1 MPHRRLPCIPLCV
14 LLITGGLA
22 WAQSP
27 PENPICNPVV
37 TSLLVNNLSQAG
49 GPVAFTV
56 SVNPGCAWTIGNLPS
71 WIRPLSQPGGGG
83 IGNGGVSFTVEPNYT
98 ASYRSWAI
106 TVAGVSE
113 SITEA
118 AGLISS
124 FGYMPHLV
132 AEGGWRTTFTLVN
145 KQTLAGATTLTF
157 ADDSGNPLALP
168 LTLPQQP
175 SAAPVTEASI
185 VQAIPG
191 NGLSVVEASGPAN
204 VPYLEG
210 SAAMTSTSAVDGFA
224 IFHFDPSG
232 QEAVVPIQVL
242 IEGYAPV
249 ALAFDNTNGVQTGVA
264 LQMINAAGGND
275 VGVTL
280 VDDTGAMIGTGTESI
295 TLPQSGHTSFVLST
309 QFPVTANIRGT
320 AIFNAP
326 YIVSGGPFSL
336 EVYYS
341 VISVL
346 GMRYTPP
353 GTLTTLPALPT
364 PTPTGTGSG
373 SMAHVASGDGW
384 ESTFVLFNTQNVTGQ
399 AQLSFFD
406 NNGNPL
412 LLPLS
417 FPQNGTASTASS
429 VTQSLAAYQSLWITT
444 SGALGTALLTGSAQL
459 AGSGI
464 SGYEVFRYNPNGQE
478 AGVPLET
485 RNAGSYLLAFD
496 NTNGTATGVAV
507 SSVSSQ
513 AVTVPVIIRDDTG
526 AQIGTSTIPL
536 AANGHTS
543 FMLATQFPS
552 TAGILGT
559 LEFDTPAGAQL
570 SVLGIRSPPA
580 LTFTTLPALEK

>member
-1 MPHRRLPCIPLCV
+1 ML
-14 LLITGGLA
+14 
-22 WAQSP
+22 
-27 PENPICNPVV
+27 
-37 TSLLVNNLSQAG
+37 
-49 GPVAFTV
+49 TV
-56 SVNPGCAWTIGNLPS
+56 P
-71 WIRPLSQPGGGG
+71 
-83 IGNGGVSFTVEPNYT
+83 PNYG
-98 ASYRSWAI
+98 ASARSAAI
-106 TVAGVSE
+106 TVAGVD
-113 SITEA
+113 EA
-118 AGLISS
+118 IQQQAGLISS
-124 FGYMPHLV
+124 SGFMPHLV
-132 AEGGWRTTFTLVN
+132 AEGGWRTTFTIVN
-145 KQTLAGATTLTF
+145 KQTLAGATTLTL
-157 ADDSGNPLALP
+157 ADSNGNPLALP
-168 LTLPQQP
+168 LTLPQQT

-185 VQAIPG
+185 VQPIPG

-204 VPYLEG
+204 MPYLEG
-210 SAAMTSTSAVDGFA
+210 AATMTSTSAVDGFA

-232 QEAVVPIQVL
+232 QEAVVPLQNSPGNFV
-242 IEGYAPV
+242 
-249 ALAFDNTNGVQTGVA
+249 LAFDNTNGVQTGVA
-264 LQMINAAGGND
+264 LQMNSARGGHD

-295 TLPQSGHTSFVLST
+295 TLPQNGHTSFVLST

-320 AIFNAP
+320 AIFK
-326 YIVSGGPFSL
+326 VDCGEPFSQGC
-336 EVYYS
+336 S
-341 VISVL
+341 QISVL
-346 GMRYTPP
+346 GMRYTLP

-364 PTPTGTGSG
+364 FSSTGSG
-373 SMAHVASGDGW
+373 SIAHIASGDGW

-399 AQLSFFD
+399 AQLSFFG

-464 SGYEVFRYNPNGQE
+464 SGYEVFRYHPNGQE

-496 NTNGTATGVAV
+496 NTNDTATGVAV
-507 SSVSSQ
+507 STVSSQ

-526 AQIGTSTIPL
+526 AQIGTATIPL

-552 TAGILGT
+552 TGGILGT

-580 LTFTTLPALEK
+580 LTFTTLPALAK

>member
-1 MPHRRLPCIPLCV
+1 MAL
-14 LLITGGLA
+14 
-22 WAQSP
+22 
-27 PENPICNPVV
+27 
-37 TSLLVNNLSQAG
+37 
-49 GPVAFTV
+49 
-56 SVNPGCAWTIGNLPS
+56 
-71 WIRPLSQPGGGG
+71 
-83 IGNGGVSFTVEPNYT
+83 TVEPNYT
-98 ASYRSWAI
+98 ATSRSWAI

-113 SITEA
+113 SIQEG
-118 AGLISS
+118 AGLISN
-124 FGYMPHLV
+124 FGFMPHLV
-132 AEGGWRTTFTLVN
+132 AEGGWRTTFALVN
-145 KQTLAGATTLTF
+145 KQTLAGAATLTF

-175 SAAPVTEASI
+175 SVAAVTEASI
-185 VQAIPG
+185 VQPIPG

-224 IFHFDPSG
+224 IYHFDPSA
-232 QEAVVPIQVL
+232 QEAVVPLQVL
-242 IEGYAPV
+242 IGGYGPV

-264 LQMINAAGGND
+264 LQRASAGGGSD

-280 VDDTGAMIGTGTESI
+280 LDDTGALIGTGTESI
-295 TLPQSGHTSFVLST
+295 TVPPNGHTSFILPA

-326 YIVSGGPFSL
+326 DVVSGGPFS
-336 EVYYS
+336 VNVIYS
-341 VISVL
+341 EISVL

-353 GTLTTLPALPT
+353 GTLTTLPAIPTPLPT
-364 PTPTGTGSG
+364 NTSGGG

-384 ESTFVLFNTQNVTGQ
+384 ESTFLLFNTQNVTEQ

-412 LLPLS
+412 PLPLS

-444 SGALGTALLTGSAQL
+444 SGALGTALSTGSAQL

-464 SGYEVFRYNPNGQE
+464 SGYEIFRYNPNGQE
-478 AGVPLET
+478 AAVPLET
-485 RNAGSYLLAFD
+485 RNAESYLLAFD

-507 SSVSSQ
+507 STVSSQ
-513 AVTVPVIIRDDTG
+513 AITVPVIIRDDAG
-526 AQIGTSTIPL
+526 AQVGTATIPL

-552 TAGILGT
+552 TAGIPGT

-570 SVLGIRSPPA
+570 NVLGIRSPPA
-580 LTFTTLPALEK
+580 LTFTTLPALAK